1 MPKKGRQPAT
11 RISSGQVKR
20 MMQSDEEVGRMVAA
34 VPVMVAR
41 LTEMFVTRLLA
52 TTGSVVAD
60 RGAKTL
66 APEHVAAVIRED
78 DRWVEGFMVDG
89 CVQRT
94 EITCFLHLADW
105 TSYFLSSRMSEI
117 RTKIKPA
124 HQ

>member
-1 MPKKGRQPAT
+1 MFQMPKKGRQPAT

-78 DRWVEGFMVDG
+78 DRWVCAWLMVV
-89 CVQRT
+89 CREQR
-94 EITCFLHLADW
+94 LHASCMLQ
-105 TSYFLSSRMSEI
+105 TRLSTSSRQECQ
-117 RTKIKPA
+117 RYEQK
-124 HQ
+124 

>member
-78 DRWVEGFMVDG
+78 DRWVAGSIVDG
-89 CVQRT
+89 CV
-94 EITCFLHLADW
+94 
-105 TSYFLSSRMSEI
+105 
-117 RTKIKPA
+117 
-124 HQ
+124 

>member
-52 TTGSVVAD
+52 TSGSVVAD

-78 DRWVEGFMVDG
+78 DRWVEGSMVDG